1 MLDKGLA
8 ATIRESK
15 YTVVLSGQ
23 GMVVESGYPALRDDE
38 ESYEIEEKYGYSVEE
53 LYSSAIFNTRTELFY
68 RFFRE
73 VLLERVLTIEPGPA
87 FQYLAQMQEEGL
99 VDTIITRRI
108 FELSERAGCKNVIN
122 LHGSIFDFKCP
133 RCGKSYT
140 MDSILHSK
148 KTVPICPKCNVAIRP
163 NIVLLGEMVD
173 NAVMTKAAEEV
184 EKADVLLV
192 LGARMNSTL
201 VSMMTPY
208 YKGKKLI
215 VITPDEHF
223 SEYHADMVIHSS
235 IADGLKQFL

>member
-1 MLDKGLA
+1 MLEKGLIE
-8 ATIRESK
+8 TIRESE

-23 GMVVESGYPALRDDE
+23 GMVCESGYPALRDDE

-53 LYSSAIFNTRTELFY
+53 LYSSAIFNTRTDLFY
-68 RFFRE
+68 HFFRE
-73 VLLERVLTIEPGPA
+73 VLLEQVMTIEPGPA
-87 FQYLAQMQEEGL
+87 FQYLAEMQQSGM

-108 FELSERAGCKNVIN
+108 FELSERAGCTNVIN
-122 LHGSIFDFKCP
+122 LHGSIFDYKCP
-133 RCGKSYT
+133 HCGRKYS
-140 MDSILHSK
+140 MDDIMHSK
-148 KTVPICPKCNVAIRP
+148 KNIPVCPDCNVAIRP
-163 NIVLLGEMVD
+163 DIVLLGEMVD
-173 NAVMTKAAEEV
+173 NALMTKAAEEV

-208 YKGKKLI
+208 YKGNKLI

-223 SEYHADMVIHSS
+223 SEYDANMVIHSS